1 MTCGTC
7 LFLIRSRSICKKRK
21 KFTYTSLICGMFSSL
36 DQALNPLSLSKLDQK
51 YRMKGIEEQVTLQG
65 NQSKLYDANI
75 KTALARVGILEK
87 ENGILSS
94 ELKEIRAILSKNT
107 SLKTRVQLLD
117 QLSSDN
123 QLKDMKIFP
132 SDPLL

>member
-1 MTCGTC
+1 M
-7 LFLIRSRSICKKRK
+7 
-21 KFTYTSLICGMFSSL
+21 
-36 DQALNPLSLSKLDQK
+36 
-51 YRMKGIEEQVTLQG
+51 
-65 NQSKLYDANI
+65 KLYDANI

-107 SLKTRVQLLD
+107 SLKTRVQFLD

-123 QLKDMKIFP
+123 QSKDMKIFS